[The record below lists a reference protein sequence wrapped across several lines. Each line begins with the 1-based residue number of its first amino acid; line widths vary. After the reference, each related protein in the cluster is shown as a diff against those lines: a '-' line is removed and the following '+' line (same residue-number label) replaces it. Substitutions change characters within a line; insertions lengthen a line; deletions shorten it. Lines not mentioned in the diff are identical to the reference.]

1 MDRQLPFRERLT
13 GLAAAAFRALKEG
26 KWSAETAASLSNDE
40 FFDLLGIPELTD
52 AQAAHAKGL
61 PGPLI
66 EKRDGCHV
74 WHPENFPRD
83 DPRHGW
89 TWDDCW
95 KDAVA
100 LLGQRGGCSRLPRRS
115 LRHPGGQ
122 ADCFSPS
129 AGQPV
134 TPQTEES
141 VLMSDDTKIGTIYF
155 IGCDMG
161 GWHTKKGDAVAVCR
175 WDGQYLC
182 CEDDDS
188 ESGSL
193 FYPGDENGL
202 LAETIGR
209 ASKEDARIIIG
220 IDAALAWPVQFV
232 KLVCQAP
239 TADPSVCFKLGLAID
254 NPYLFRETDRFVKR
268 TVLTGSK
275 EMLLTP
281 PGDKFGN
288 NSSKA
293 QALVEWI
300 KTRLPDLYRPP
311 FDRWDVL
318 LARESRHTL
327 IEILSCG

>member
-1 MDRQLPFRERLT
+1 
-13 GLAAAAFRALKEG
+13 
-26 KWSAETAASLSNDE
+26 
-40 FFDLLGIPELTD
+40 
-52 AQAAHAKGL
+52 
-61 PGPLI
+61 
-66 EKRDGCHV
+66 
-74 WHPENFPRD
+74 
-83 DPRHGW
+83 
-89 TWDDCW
+89 
-95 KDAVA
+95 
-100 LLGQRGGCSRLPRRS
+100 
-115 LRHPGGQ
+115 
-122 ADCFSPS
+122 
-129 AGQPV
+129 
-134 TPQTEES
+134 
-141 VLMSDDTKIGTIYF
+141 MSDDTKIGTIYF

-327 IEILSCG
+327 IEIYPAASLKSRPFRRLKWPTQAQSMESVGNTDIADAKRASMTAVCYASTIGLVPDLLACPFVLTPDAVSNSNDNDKQSIELEGWIFTPAREN